1 MNNADVKSRFQA
13 SIKNVGIELKNVE
26 HLTKEKIDLSK
37 EWQDFMKAHMDGV
50 EKKAKAWFSDR
61 IVKETEGQIN
71 DMIKKLQALEK
82 DLKAKEIGKDKATHE
97 KTAKAASDKLDVE
110 IKTAKAAVEA
120 QEKVVKT
127 RETELKIKRDAS
139 TKKNAELRKKS
150 DELNAIVKQ
159 VAKEKDATKKATL
172 TKTKDALEKDKARL
186 EMEKRTTDK
195 DKDNAGSSR
204 GLAREEKLAKEKVV
218 GLKQRAKWSL
228 RSKELKDVIDNLE
241 ADKKIVAA
249 FKIAGA
255 SMKMPAVV

>member
-1 MNNADVKSRFQA
+1 M
-13 SIKNVGIELKNVE
+13 
-26 HLTKEKIDLSK
+26 
-37 EWQDFMKAHMDGV
+37 
-50 EKKAKAWFSDR
+50 
-61 IVKETEGQIN
+61 
-71 DMIKKLQALEK
+71 
-82 DLKAKEIGKDKATHE
+82 
-97 KTAKAASDKLDVE
+97 
-110 IKTAKAAVEA
+110 
-120 QEKVVKT
+120 
-127 RETELKIKRDAS
+127 
-139 TKKNAELRKKS
+139 
-150 DELNAIVKQ
+150 
-159 VAKEKDATKKATL
+159 
-172 TKTKDALEKDKARL
+172 